1 MSNICELVLFTAG
14 SKPYADKVLE
24 VIDKDNLISQRRYN
38 DSIWDD
44 FKRNHHDKRVDFLGR
59 DIRRTI
65 LVDNNRDTFSLN
77 PS

>member
-24 VIDKDNLISQRRYN
+24 VIDKDNLISQRRYR
-38 DSIWDD
+38 DSIYWEQY
-44 FKRNHHDKRVDFLGR
+44 DKRIDFLGR

-65 LVDNNRDTFSLN
+65 LVDNHRECFSLN